1 MHAGM
6 GEKGVLMVIRVPFSG
21 LGARSPV
28 SKGINHVQR
37 VHVVQHVN
45 FTDVTRQFGTHGR
58 VRQAKRELR

>member
-1 MHAGM
+1 
-6 GEKGVLMVIRVPFSG
+6 MVIRVPFSG